1 MSGRRPPGRSTGPF
15 GLRAALLS
23 ATVGAAFVVVG
34 SLAVLEMHLV
44 DARLREVAGSLEPS
58 VAEEIGSVVRTA
70 LAFGA
75 AGALLVATV
84 LGVVLARLLVGPLE
98 RLTEHARALQAGQ
111 LQARLRWE
119 RRDELGQ
126 LAGALDAMAEELRG
140 RIESL
145 RAERARLGAV
155 FDAMAE
161 SVAVVDGEGRVLAA
175 NRSLAELVGV
185 DPVGRRLFELFD
197 EEPVRR
203 AWREARKGARC
214 QLVGICLH
222 PAGLPERIVDLEAA
236 PLGDRGV
243 VLVLHDVTAS
253 RRAEQVRRDFV
264 AAASHELRTPLTV
277 VGGYA
282 ETLLEEVD
290 DPALRR
296 QFASRILEHTRRMQR
311 LAADL
316 LALSRAE
323 ADDGRLARGTARLP
337 EVVAEAWVPLEQEA
351 HRKGITLD
359 TGGSREIPPVAG
371 SPTAVRT
378 IVANLL
384 ENAVRY
390 GPAGRPVR
398 ARTDVTED
406 GRPWLLV
413 EDEGPGI
420 APEHHERI
428 FERFYRVDRGRSRA
442 EGGTGLGLAL
452 VKHLCARIGAEI
464 SLDSAPGQGSRFR
477 VLFRAAERG
486 EASEPDS
493 NTPA

>member
-1 MSGRRPPGRSTGPF
+1 MKGSAPPARSTGPF
-15 GLRAALLS
+15 GLRATLLS
-23 ATVGAAFVVVG
+23 ATVGAAFVVIG
-34 SLAVLEMHLV
+34 SLALLEVHLV

-58 VAEEIGSVVRTA
+58 VAEEIGSVIRTA

-98 RLTEHARALQAGQ
+98 RLTDHARALQAGQ
-111 LQARLRWE
+111 LEARLRWE

-126 LAGALDAMAEELRG
+126 LAGALDAMAEELLS

-145 RAERARLGAV
+145 RAERGRLAAV

-161 SVAVVDGEGRVLAA
+161 SVAVVDAEGRVLAA
-175 NRSLAELVGV
+175 NRSLAGLLGV

-197 EEPVRR
+197 EEPVRQ
-203 AWREARKGARC
+203 AWRRARRGARC
-214 QLVGICLH
+214 QQQGIAVR
-222 PAGLPERIVDLEAA
+222 PGGLPERIVDLEAA
-236 PLGDRGV
+236 PLDDRGV

-253 RRAEQVRRDFV
+253 RRAERARRDFV

-296 QFASRILEHTRRMQR
+296 QFAERILEHTRRMQR

-323 ADDGRLARGTARLP
+323 ADDGQLARGVARLD
-337 EVVAEAWVPLEQEA
+337 EVVEEAWAPLEQQA
-351 HRKGITLD
+351 RQKGVTLD
-359 TGGSREIPPVAG
+359 SSWHEPSLLVAG

-390 GPAGRPVR
+390 GPEGRPVR
-398 ARTDVTED
+398 VRSGMTDD
-406 GRPWLLV
+406 GGPWLLV

-428 FERFYRVDRGRSRA
+428 FERFYRVDRGRSRT

-452 VKHLCARIGAEI
+452 VKHLCARIGAEV
-464 SLDSAPGQGSRFR
+464 SLDSAPGEGSRFR
-477 VLFRAAERG
+477 VRFRAATHVDSDET
-486 EASEPDS
+486 ASGAPV
-493 NTPA
+493 